1 MTTATAEHAQSADRF
16 GGSASIHVAAPD
28 APALVERGLRLLA
41 EHDRR
46 LSRFRPD
53 SDLSRLNRDPERRV
67 TTTSLVTDLAVAAI
81 EAGRMTGGLVD
92 ATVLP
97 AVRRAGYEHHL
108 DAAALD
114 SAEPADFR
122 TDARPAT
129 PGFGWREIR
138 VLPHLKTIVRPPG
151 VEIDSGG
158 LAKGMAADVVART
171 LEGTS
176 SYCVEC
182 AGDLVVGGT
191 AGLEREVSIPTP
203 FTESDPEILL
213 VSNGA
218 VATSGITRRSWRAPG
233 GRLAHHLIDPGRGEP
248 AFTGVLQATS
258 LAPTGF
264 EAEVRAKAALLAG
277 ADAASEYLPHGG
289 ILMLDSGEIVRL
301 DEGASP

>member
-1 MTTATAEHAQSADRF
+1 MTTATAEYSQSAGRF
-16 GGSASIHVAAPD
+16 GGSASIHVAGPD

-53 SDLSRLNRDPERRV
+53 SDLSRLNRDPERSV
-67 TTTSLVTDLAVAAI
+67 ATTSLVTDLAVAAV

-108 DAAALD
+108 DPAALD

-122 TDARPAT
+122 TDVRPAT
-129 PGFGWREIR
+129 PGVGWREIR
-138 VLPHLKTIVRPPG
+138 VLPYLETIIRPPG
-151 VEIDSGG
+151 LEIDSGG

-203 FTESDPEILL
+203 FAELDPEILL

-248 AFTGVLQATS
+248 AFTGVLQATA

-277 ADAASEYLPHGG
+277 PDAAPDYLPHGG

-301 DEGASP
+301 HEGASP